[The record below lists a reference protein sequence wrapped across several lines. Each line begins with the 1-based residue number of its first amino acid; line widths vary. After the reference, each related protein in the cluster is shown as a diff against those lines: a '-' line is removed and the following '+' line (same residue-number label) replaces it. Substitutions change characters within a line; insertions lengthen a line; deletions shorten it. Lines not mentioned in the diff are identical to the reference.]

1 MLNRLVV
8 SICAVFVLSGQ
19 ALAGDVTRGLTIT
32 GGENALA
39 ALKLERVDDR
49 ATEEGTLTVRLSLSQ
64 AKNLKGYGLTLQY
77 DPARYEFL
85 EAREPDGNLLAS
97 GSDSENAV
105 SDVEPDA
112 GKSERRRG
120 ESRRA
125 GRQRRGHARGA
136 CLQDERHAVVGG
148 FSGLRER
155 AGGRGRRRGPAG
167 PR

>member
-1 MLNRLVV
+1 M
-8 SICAVFVLSGQ
+8 FVLAGP

-39 ALKLERVDDR
+39 ALKLEGVDDR
-49 ATEEGTLTVRLSLSQ
+49 AAEEGTLTVRLSLSQ

-97 GSDSENAV
+97 GSDRKTLFLTSNRTPGE
-105 SDVEPDA
+105 
-112 GKSERRRG
+112 SERRRG
-120 ESRRA
+120 EGRRA

-155 AGGRGRRRGPAG
+155 AGGRGRRRGPAD